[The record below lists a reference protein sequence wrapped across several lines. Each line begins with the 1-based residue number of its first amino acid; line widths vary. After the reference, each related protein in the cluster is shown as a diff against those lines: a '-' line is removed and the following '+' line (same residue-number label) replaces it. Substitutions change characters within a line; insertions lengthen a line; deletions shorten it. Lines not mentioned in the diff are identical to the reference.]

1 LLSAIIISLYS
12 DNFRIMSVKIYHNPR
27 CQKSRQ
33 ALQLLKAQGIEPV
46 IIDYLQTPPSA
57 EQLDALLQTLGIEPR
72 QLMRTK
78 EADYKVHGLNDET
91 LDRQTLINAMVSY
104 PILIERPIV
113 IANGKA
119 IVGRPPEAILA
130 IL

>member
-1 LLSAIIISLYS
+1 
-12 DNFRIMSVKIYHNPR
+12 MSVKIYHNPR

-33 ALQLLKAQGIEPV
+33 ALQLLKDQGLQPV

-57 EQLDALLQTLGIEPR
+57 EELDALLKTLGIEPR

-78 EADYKVHGLNDET
+78 EAEYKEQGLNDET

-113 IANGKA
+113 VANGKA
-119 IVGRPPEAILA
+119 IIGRPPEAVLSIL
-130 IL
+130 